1 MQSLCGVFAPTD
13 PVWRCDKLIALRWQD
28 TTSEDKSECWVA
40 TLKQHGGGW
49 GGGGFVPGNFK
60 LNDAEAEG
68 VEMIETDLRR
78 MS

>member
-1 MQSLCGVFAPTD
+1 MLGGDV
-13 PVWRCDKLIALRWQD
+13 K
-28 TTSEDKSECWVA
+28 A
-40 TLKQHGGGW
+40 TRRRV
-49 GGGGFVPGNFK
+49 GGGFVPGNFK